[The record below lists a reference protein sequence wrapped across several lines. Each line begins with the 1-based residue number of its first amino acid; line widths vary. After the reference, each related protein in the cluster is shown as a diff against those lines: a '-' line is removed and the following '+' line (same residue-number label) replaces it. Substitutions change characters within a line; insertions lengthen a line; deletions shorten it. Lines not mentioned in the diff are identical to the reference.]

1 MFLPVVGVWNWISFK
16 VLSSPNHAEIYSVI
30 SRFGIRDFLPSEVS
44 DLERKTLASGANLHL
59 PISANLRIFIKQY
72 YVKMM
77 LLAFSSFLFRK
88 ALKGGRKI

>member
-1 MFLPVVGVWNWISFK
+1 MSFK
-16 VLSSPNHAEIYSVI
+16 VLSSPNHVEIDFVI
-30 SRFGIRDFLPSEVS
+30 LRFGICDFLSSGIS
-44 DLERKTLASGANLHL
+44 DLERKTLASGTNLHL

-88 ALKGGRKI
+88 ALKGEKKNLAVLYCSA